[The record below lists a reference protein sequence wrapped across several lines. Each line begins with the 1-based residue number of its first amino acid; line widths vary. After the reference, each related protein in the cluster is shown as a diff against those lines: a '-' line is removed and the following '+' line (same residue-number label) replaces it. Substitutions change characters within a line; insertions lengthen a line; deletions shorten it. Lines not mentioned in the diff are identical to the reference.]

1 MAPGT
6 WWTWNEQ
13 RRRKA
18 AFAVFAGVQAVACG
32 FFVIDAYKDLSENV
46 TTVHTIIEASMAVGL
61 LLGSFFGLGEL
72 RRSHQL
78 LHSHEQALATASGA
92 LAEVIEEH
100 FVNWGFTA
108 SEREVAML
116 SLKGLDL
123 ADIARVRGVAAGTV
137 RAQLTAIY
145 AKSGTSGRAQ
155 FTSFFVEDL
164 LSGGIGAMRPE
175 DVAPPPRAMARQAD

>member
-6 WWTWNEQ
+6 RWKWDEQ

-18 AFAVFAGVQAVACG
+18 AFAVFAGVQAIACG
-32 FFVIDAYKDLSENV
+32 FFVIDAYEDLVEQV
-46 TTVHTIIEASMAVGL
+46 TTVHTTIEALMALGL
-61 LLGSFFGLGEL
+61 MLGSFFGISEL
-72 RRSHQL
+72 RRSHRL
-78 LHSHEQALATASGA
+78 IHSQEQALATASGA
-92 LAEVIEEH
+92 LAEVIGEH
-100 FVNWGFTA
+100 FDAWGFTA

-164 LSGGIGAMRPE
+164 LSGGIAGMKPDDTANGRG
-175 DVAPPPRAMARQAD
+175 